1 MPGPYDDFI
10 SGGTDTTQ
18 GGDRFVTRL
27 TYPNPFFD
35 LSRFY
40 MPKTI
45 KAMFKY
51 CRWFFYQNEFIH
63 NVITKMTEYPITE
76 VLYDGNIDPEVK
88 QQYDTL
94 FNHHL
99 KMKKFLI
106 EVGLDYYTFGN
117 SFISA
122 NMKFKRFLKCKN
134 CGYSDPIQKFQYK
147 FQNYEFK
154 GTCPSCNLQV
164 VFEPSDK
171 YLQTPEYFKFIR
183 WAPENITIDYDEM
196 TGDAKY
202 FYQMN
207 EQTKHGINNGKREL
221 LERVPLLFIDAL
233 KHKKKIELD
242 ANNLYH
248 LKRPTL
254 AEEDRGWGKPIIL
267 PAMKMLYYMQTL
279 RRGNEA
285 IVADHLIPMRSMFPS
300 SQGNLDPFT
309 QLNLG
314 MWRGAVEEQI
324 LKWRRDSNHIG
335 VFPIPIGYQSLG
347 GDAKVLMV
355 TPEMTYL
362 EESIINSL
370 GFPTEF
376 IKGGATWTS
385 ASVSLRIVE
394 NMFMAYREMLTD
406 LLNFFIVP
414 KVQAFLQYPKVQL
427 KFKKLKMSDDPQAK
441 ELLLMLAQQGK
452 LSDSLVLDEFG
463 FDIKENQEL
472 RKADQKFANEL
483 LISQTEAQAEGAA
496 RAQVIEAKWKARAEA
511 AYAEERQR
519 IQEKLFE
526 KQLNEEN
533 GTTGQDPSDIIMRL
547 ATKLMQ
553 MPDEKERNKQ
563 LELLRMQR
571 PMTFGFVIQRLQ
583 ESMGE
588 DQIGK
593 DGKKPPP
600 EKKK

>member
-18 GGDRFVTRL
+18 GGDRFITRL

-63 NVITKMTEYPITE
+63 NVITKMTEYPITDILFE
-76 VLYDGNIDPEVK
+76 TNTDPEVRA
-88 QQYDTL
+88 QYEKL
-94 FNHHL
+94 FNHNL
-99 KMKKFLI
+99 KLKKLLI
-106 EVGLDYYTFGN
+106 EIGLDYYTFGN
-117 SFISA
+117 CFISA
-122 NMKFKRFLKCKN
+122 NMKFKRFLTCPNCKH
-134 CGYSDPIQKFQYK
+134 SDPITNFSYK
-147 FQNYEFK
+147 FQEFKFK
-154 GTCPSCNLQV
+154 GTCPKCQIVGIL
-164 VFEPSDK
+164 EPEDK
-171 YLQTPEYFKFIR
+171 YLTTPEYFKFIR
-183 WAPENITIDYDEM
+183 WAPENISIDYDEI
-196 TGDAKY
+196 TGESRY
-202 FYQMN
+202 FYQIN
-207 EQTKHGINNGKREL
+207 EQTKAGIMAGKKEVV
-221 LERVPLLFIDAL
+221 ERVPMLFIEAL
-233 KHKKKIELD
+233 SKKKKIELD

-254 AEEDRGWGKPIIL
+254 AEEDRGWGKPLIL

-285 IVADHLIPMRSMFPS
+285 IVADHLIPMRAMFPS

-314 MWRGAVEEQI
+314 SWRANVEEQL

-347 GDAKVLMV
+347 GDAKILMV
-355 TPEMTYL
+355 TPEMSYL
-362 EESIINSL
+362 EESIINSF

-394 NMFMAYREMLTD
+394 NMFMSYREMLTD
-406 LLNFFIVP
+406 MLNYFMVP
-414 KVQAFLQYPKVQL
+414 KIGAFLKYAPIKL

-441 ELLLMLAQQGK
+441 ELLIMLANSGK
-452 LSDSLVLDEFG
+452 LSDSVLLEEFG
-463 FDIKENQEL
+463 IDLKEN
-472 RKADQKFANEL
+472 RDARASDTKFNNEL
-483 LISQTEAQAEGAA
+483 LIAQGEAQAEIAA
-496 RAQVIEAKWKARAEA
+496 RAQVIEAKWKARAEI
-511 AYAEERQR
+511 AYAEEKQR
-519 IQEKLFE
+519 IQERMFE

-533 GTTGQDPSDIIMRL
+533 GTTGQDPSDIIMRI
-547 ATKLMQ
+547 ATKLAQ
-553 MPDEKERNKQ
+553 MTDAGERKKQ
-563 LELLRMQR
+563 LEALRLQR
-571 PMTFGFVIQRLQ
+571 PMTFGFVMQRLQ
-583 ESMGE
+583 ESGAE
-588 DQIGK
+588 ST
-593 DGKKPPP
+593 
-600 EKKK
+600 KKK